1 MIQRDARSR
10 NPEALFDS
18 CQRLNLNSLLVDGAS
33 DDLPETACDRQVLF
47 WGSCDFVASMMKSGK
62 WKPGAYLDD
71 SLFCY
76 SEYMKRYGSHML
88 NSDAWITT
96 PAELSAS
103 PLEDGK
109 RYFLRCDSDMKRVP
123 GSLWR
128 ASEVRQF
135 VEKLVERG
143 DPESLSMPLIV
154 ASRKLIDNE
163 WRVFLVDGRVVAAT
177 QYRHLGDVEYSSSV
191 ADSVKE
197 FVAKMAAI
205 WSPAPVV
212 VMDVASAGDDL
223 FVLELNG
230 FNSSGFYAA
239 DVGAIVREVTEFA
252 EREG

>member
-1 MIQRDARSR
+1 M
-10 NPEALFDS
+10 
-18 CQRLNLNSLLVDGAS
+18 LVDGTS
-33 DDLPETACDRQVLF
+33 DELPETTYDQQVLF
-47 WGSCDFVASMMKSGK
+47 WGSCDFVATMMRGGN

-71 SLFCY
+71 SLFCC

-88 NSDAWITT
+88 NSDARVTT
-96 PAELSAS
+96 SAELSVS

-163 WRVFLVDGRVVAAT
+163 WRVFLVEGRVVAAT

-197 FVAKMAAI
+197 FAAKMAAI
-205 WSPAPVV
+205 WSPAPVF
-212 VMDVASAGDDL
+212 VMDVASVGDDL

-239 DVGAIVREVTEFA
+239 DVGAIVREVSRFVEG
-252 EREG
+252 ERAVSTAG